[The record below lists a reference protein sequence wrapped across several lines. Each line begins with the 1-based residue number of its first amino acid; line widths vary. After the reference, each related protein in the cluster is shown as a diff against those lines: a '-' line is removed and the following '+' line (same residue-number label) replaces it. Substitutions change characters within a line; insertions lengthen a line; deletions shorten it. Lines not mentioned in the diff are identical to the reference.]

1 VEINWLPYIIDP
13 GTAERGED
21 YAEYNQRRWGSDAW
35 TYSLRQRG
43 RAEGVR
49 FADWRWWPNTFKAHR
64 LVRFAQKRG
73 ISSSTAK
80 AAIFEALYEEGA
92 NVSEEETLA
101 NIAASKLGLEE
112 EEVLAYLQSSDGL
125 QEVLQEVMQAQQI
138 VEGGVPF
145 FVVRSLPFNS
155 AERPYGFS
163 GAQET
168 STLLSL
174 FQKVAGR
181 LPGGGS
187 SPAAGA
193 GGCQ

>member
-1 VEINWLPYIIDP
+1 MEINWLPYIIDP

-21 YAEYNQRRWGSDAW
+21 YAEYNRRRWGGDGW
-35 TYSLRQRG
+35 THSLRQRG

-49 FADWRWWPNTFKAHR
+49 FADWRWWPNTLKAHR
-64 LVRFAQKRG
+64 LVLFAQNRG
-73 ISSSTAK
+73 ISSSATK

-101 NIAASKLGLEE
+101 NIAASKLGLNK
-112 EEVLAYLQSSDGL
+112 EEVLAYLQSSDGV
-125 QEVLQEVMQAQQI
+125 QEVLQEVMQAQQT

-168 STLLSL
+168 PTLLSL

-181 LPGGGS
+181 PPMGGN
-187 SPAAGA
+187 SPKASV